1 MRNSGLSIQNSSFAA
16 GASIPQKHIQGMIFT
31 VRVAQVMIDRD
42 LADMYQAENKRLNE
56 QVKRNQSRFPESFRF
71 QLTDAEKE
79 QLVTNCDRF
88 ESMKHVSS
96 NPYVFTEQGVSMLSQ
111 WVEKTGAIGIFSK
124 AGSYGFRG
132 PYQQVVP
139 PSRTSQT
146 LFKQVSVAGAE
157 GERR

>member
-1 MRNSGLSIQNSSFAA
+1 MVDKVSQTPSSPIALHKIQSL
-16 GASIPQKHIQGMIFT
+16 IFT
-31 VRVAQVMIDRD
+31 IRGIQVMVDRD
-42 LADMYQAENKRLNE
+42 LASVYEVETKVLHQA
-56 QVKRNQSRFPESFRF
+56 VKRNLERFPVAFRF
-71 QLTDAEKE
+71 QLSDDEKNE
-79 QLVTNCDRF
+79 LVTNCDRF
-88 ESMKHVSS
+88 ESMKHASS

-157 GERR
+157 GECSWRRAKP